1 MLVRVNLF
9 ARFRDLAGQ
18 DHIILP
24 LTGKATIGDLR
35 QNLMRTFS
43 TAAELIKRS
52 ALAMDNEITDDERPI
67 QENVEI
73 ALLPPVSGG

>member
-1 MLVRVNLF
+1 MHVRVSLF
-9 ARFRDLAGQ
+9 ARFRDLAGK
-18 DHIILP
+18 DHIVVP
-24 LTGKATIGDLR
+24 LTDKATIGDLR

-52 ALAMDNEITDDERPI
+52 ALAVDNEITDDERPL